1 MVDYSEIF
9 EKQTLAEFQSA
20 SEKVFI
26 EQRLKTFN
34 GNVAKTARSLD
45 IQRCHVYTK
54 IERYDIEYK
63 SFVEYARKAKR
74 DSDYLC
80 PKCGNLK
87 EKTQALCE
95 SCFNP
100 QLTNGEWYKEKRFE
114 RIEFPRDYKRIY
126 LNKRD

>member
-9 EKQTLAEFQSA
+9 EKQTLAEFQAA

-54 IERYDIEYK
+54 IERYGIEYK
-63 SFVEYARKAKR
+63 SFVEDARKAKR
-74 DSDYLC
+74 YS
-80 PKCGNLK
+80 
-87 EKTQALCE
+87 
-95 SCFNP
+95 
-100 QLTNGEWYKEKRFE
+100 
-114 RIEFPRDYKRIY
+114 
-126 LNKRD
+126 